1 MRNSRYRLTRLMMV
15 IDAIVVTLVGVLLI
29 AIPGRVLPGY
39 SVDTI
44 DSQMQVLITYFALA
58 LVGLGIHAAT
68 TSRYAGD
75 PAFRRT
81 TLLSVVIKLLF
92 AFSLSRPNGLFQDAA
107 YAFAIENGLFALL
120 FLVTLPI
127 KSIGYKEE
135 K

>member
-1 MRNSRYRLTRLMMV
+1 MMV
-15 IDAIVVTLVGVLLI
+15 IDAILLTLAGVLII
-29 AIPGRVLPGY
+29 AVPDRVLDGY
-39 SVDTI
+39 ANLKNDIQLTH
-44 DSQMQVLITYFALA
+44 VLTYVAIL
-58 LVGLGIHAAT
+58 LVSLGIHQAT

-81 TLLSVVIKLLF
+81 TLLSVVTKLAF
-92 AFSLSRPNGLFQDAA
+92 AFVLGHPNGLFPDASLGL
-107 YAFAIENGLFALL
+107 AIENALFAFL